1 MSSKH
6 TPGPWRWLGGA
17 VGVAWE
23 GQGGE
28 AHQLIPVA
36 MLANPSDGM
45 EPLEWHANAMLI
57 AAAPDLLQAA
67 KDLKEVCNRPSAA
80 RTRAY
85 AWKALDKAIKKAE
98 GR

>member
-1 MSSKH
+1 MSAAH
-6 TPGPWRWLGGA
+6 TPAPWA
-17 VGVAWE
+17 FV
-23 GQGGE
+23 QGGSGDFPTWNVRLNDRGFIRLP
-28 AHQLIPVA
+28 ATADMAVMDA
-36 MLANPSDGM
+36 DAR
-45 EPLEWHANAMLI
+45 LI

-85 AWKALDKAIKKAE
+85 AWKALDKAIAKAE